1 MSYPKITIVTPSY
14 NQGEFLEETILSVL
28 SQEYPNL
35 EYIICDGGS
44 TDNSVEIIKKYADR
58 LAWWCSEKDKGQT
71 VAINKGMHRA
81 TGDIVGWINSD
92 DVLLPGALLEV
103 GRFFMKHPDCE
114 FANGD
119 GAVIGRDG
127 TVLKFTHLVVN
138 KWFMERGYSNIV
150 QQGMFWRRDLFGKL
164 GFLDET
170 FHAIMDVEWL
180 IRNYEGGTKIMLLD
194 RPLGAIRVYE
204 ETKTAMGG
212 HIWKDDRSKL
222 QQMYGGRYYRDP
234 LVHNKYRFLF
244 YAYKYLRG
252 CYLKNWLWERRYKGR
267 SYKEVCIG
275 KN

>member
-1 MSYPKITIVTPSY
+1 MLVY
-14 NQGEFLEETILSVL
+14 
-28 SQEYPNL
+28 
-35 EYIICDGGS
+35 
-44 TDNSVEIIKKYADR
+44 
-58 LAWWCSEKDKGQT
+58 LAMIDSPQDKDKFQKLYDLYEGLLYHIAWNILHNRQDVEDAVQQT
-71 VAINKGMHRA
+71 
-81 TGDIVGWINSD
+81 
-92 DVLLPGALLEV
+92 
-103 GRFFMKHPDCE
+103 F
-114 FANGD
+114 
-119 GAVIGRDG
+119 
-127 TVLKFTHLVVN
+127 LKILTHLEKIVQVDCPQTRSYVSIVCRYACLDLVN
-138 KWFMERGYSNIV
+138 KRGRAREV
-150 QQGMFWRRDLFGKL
+150 PLDDLDELALQDHIREDFLLDAFGKL

-212 HIWKDDRSKL
+212 HIWKDDRAKL

-234 LVHNKYRFLF
+234 LVHNKYRCLF